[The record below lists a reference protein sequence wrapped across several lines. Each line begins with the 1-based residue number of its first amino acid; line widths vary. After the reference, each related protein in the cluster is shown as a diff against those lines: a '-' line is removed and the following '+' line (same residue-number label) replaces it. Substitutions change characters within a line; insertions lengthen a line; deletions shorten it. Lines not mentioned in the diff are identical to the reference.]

1 MPTLTHQLS
10 KPINFQVNLIYTTI
24 IKVIQLQNNKPQII
38 SIVQLH
44 KTYKQIKG
52 KQQPHLQKQITNMNF
67 ITSFNQNIRLRIAR
81 FWNDRFHSRNLSL
94 RINGKKLNL
103 ITNLVWPRQ
112 ITKWVMKKTSWMIR
126 NMEKFHT
133 LMLESIER
141 NKI

>member
-67 ITSFNQNIRLRIAR
+67 ITSFNQNIGLRIAR
-81 FWNDRFHSRNLSL
+81 F
-94 RINGKKLNL
+94 
-103 ITNLVWPRQ
+103 
-112 ITKWVMKKTSWMIR
+112 
-126 NMEKFHT
+126 
-133 LMLESIER
+133 
-141 NKI
+141 